1 MKCSYD
7 RCPLPSEPLMCFDW
21 GDYHESCL
29 DRLTEDEQ
37 AEWGFLVSPL
47 SDREA
52 YEWGSSKWL
61 SVMA

>member
-1 MKCSYD
+1 
-7 RCPLPSEPLMCFDW
+7 MCFDW

-37 AEWGFLVSPL
+37 AEWDFLASPL

-61 SVMA
+61 ALTH